1 MNASMIWGGLA
12 AAAVVILLTVAAMMN
27 AANRGDTGKDGV
39 LPPIQAVKIEP
50 GFTGKQAFGLWTLIC
65 EDVPP
70 KADAPAAAPV
80 RFCRTNARLLVRNIE
95 NIAMLAAGFNVIM
108 TKSQATPG
116 IIFRLPPAAKAAAT
130 INFVIDDNPMF
141 EAPLRCNDKECTAQ
155 GALPADAVEQ
165 MRTGKTLAVMYT
177 VKDGSNQ
184 DKKVRVEQRL
194 HGFKESFDAMARAIQ
209 G

>member
-1 MNASMIWGGLA
+1 MNASTIWAGLA
-12 AAAVVILLTVAAMMN
+12 ATVAVVLFTVLAMMN
-27 AANRGDTGKDGV
+27 AANRGDSVKEGT
-39 LPPIQAVKIEP
+39 LPPIDAVKIEP

-65 EDVPP
+65 ENAPP

-80 RFCRTNARLLVRNIE
+80 RYCRTNARMLVRNME
-95 NIAMLAAGFNVIM
+95 NIAMLAAGFNVVM

-116 IIFRLPPAAKAAAT
+116 IIFRLPPAARAAAT

-141 EAPLRCNDKECTAQ
+141 EAPLRCNDKECMAQ
-155 GALPADAVEQ
+155 GALPAEAVEQ
-165 MRTGKTLAVMYT
+165 MRNGKILAVMYT
-177 VKDGSNQ
+177 IKDASDQ

-209 G
+209 A